1 MVQRKISPKT
11 LQPVKKI
18 LSQTKREI
26 QSLNLRKVKIS
37 LNYNSGKT
45 AFYSKLRALF
55 PPCSKQF
62 QYNLNSIT
70 RRFTPRYHQNTK
82 ACVILLPHLTH
93 QKNYV
98 FNHISMTCI
107 QIHAVLTSLKFYA
120 YWKVLRLL
128 PAVTFSVAINDKI
141 DMQNLVCQRL

>member
-11 LQPVKKI
+11 LQPVKQI

-26 QSLNLRKVKIS
+26 KSLNLRKVKVS

-62 QYNLNSIT
+62 QYNLNSTT

-93 QKNYV
+93 KKLR
-98 FNHISMTCI
+98 I
-107 QIHAVLTSLKFYA
+107 QSHQHDLHTDSRSTDKF
-120 YWKVLRLL
+120 KVLCVLEGFQTSSRSYLL
-128 PAVTFSVAINDKI
+128 
-141 DMQNLVCQRL
+141 CCH